1 MQSQADREHRF
12 IMVYYDVLQIRTLET
27 KRIDEDIDIKY
38 YRDIL
43 YWHVC
48 RRGVKYKILF
58 REITKKLSL
67 LSDDNKVIS
76 T

>member
-1 MQSQADREHRF
+1 MESQADREHHF

-43 YWHVC
+43 Y
-48 RRGVKYKILF
+48 
-58 REITKKLSL
+58 
-67 LSDDNKVIS
+67 
-76 T
+76 